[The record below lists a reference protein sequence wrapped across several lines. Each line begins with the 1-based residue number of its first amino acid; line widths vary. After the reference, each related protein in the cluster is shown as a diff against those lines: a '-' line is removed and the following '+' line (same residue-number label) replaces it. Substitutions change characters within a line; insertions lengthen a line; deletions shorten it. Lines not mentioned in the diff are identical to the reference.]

1 MGDRRRRQN
10 PPPVKCQAR
19 AKRTGEPCR
28 RWAIPGR
35 VRCKHHGGYAGP
47 HEGRSAVEEQVAGAL
62 TLAQM
67 MASHPGRPVWE
78 VVLDSIRTVDILAQA
93 ARDEVAAGRVADP
106 EGIERVASLAR
117 LAHSMAASAVATKA
131 LDIAAQSAE
140 KWADL
145 VSVRLAALLSDWIG
159 LEIPAH
165 GLVSAGL
172 SATLGGLDLSTPPGA
187 PPSPDGPPLLERVG
201 RAVASALAPRLG
213 IAPEAVAGWF
223 TALVRA
229 VDTDRPAP
237 DLPVPAVAALPPAP
251 ERRADP
257 MAALDE
263 PDPDP
268 SGRPAPVEAL
278 TVECQADPSGHPDPS
293 GPEPEVLEG
302 ELVDTEPEPE
312 PRMIWDPERKIRRRN
327 PNYRAPASNGRRIT
341 TSLGYGGSRPDDRIG
356 SYRTFT

>member
-1 MGDRRRRQN
+1 MAERQAH
-10 PPPVKCQAR
+10 PPPVKCSGT
-19 AKRTGEPCR
+19 AKSTGERCQ
-28 RWAIPGR
+28 RWAVPGLAL
-35 VRCKHHGGYAGP
+35 CKLHRAYAGRN
-47 HEGRSAVEEQVAGAL
+47 GRPAAEERAAGTL

-67 MASHPGRPVWE
+67 MASNPGRPVWE
-78 VVLDSIRTVDILAQA
+78 VILDSIRTVDVLAQA

-131 LDIAAQSAE
+131 LDMAAQSAE
-140 KWADL
+140 KWAEL
-145 VSVRLAALLSDWIG
+145 VSVRLAALLSNWIG

-172 SATLGGLDLSTPPGA
+172 SATLGGLDLSAPPGA
-187 PPSPDGPPLLERVG
+187 PPSPDGPPLLERIG

-263 PDPDP
+263 PDPE
-268 SGRPAPVEAL
+268 PAPAEAL
-278 TVECQADPSGHPDPS
+278 TVERQADPPGHPDPS
-293 GPEPEVLEG
+293 GPEPEVLER
-302 ELVDTEPEPE
+302 ELVDTEPE

-356 SYRTFT
+356 SYRNFH